1 MEDTIDEAVI
11 MLSKLTHRVSN
22 ITIFSVVIIVIF
34 ILGPFSITKRTEKF
48 IKLVIAIMLSIML
61 YTNYIGI
68 SNIQDKFEDEME
80 SGDQWKTINTHITY
94 NYVYSSLLG
103 VFIIYLLYM
112 CI

>member
-103 VFIIYLLYM
+103 IFIIYLLYM

>member
-22 ITIFSVVIIVIF
+22 ITIFAVVIIVIF
-34 ILGPFSITKRTEKF
+34 ILGPFSITRRTEKF

-61 YTNYIGI
+61 YTNYVGI
-68 SNIQDKFEDEME
+68 SNIEDKFDDKIQ
-80 SGDQWKTINTHITY
+80 SGDQWKTISTHINY
-94 NYVYSSLLG
+94 NYAYSCLLG
-103 VFIIYLLYM
+103 IFIIYLLYA